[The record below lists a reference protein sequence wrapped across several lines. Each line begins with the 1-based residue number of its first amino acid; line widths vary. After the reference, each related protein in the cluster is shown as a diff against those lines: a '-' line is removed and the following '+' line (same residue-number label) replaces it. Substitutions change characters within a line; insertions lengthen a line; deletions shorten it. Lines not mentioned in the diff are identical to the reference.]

1 VARALRGAVAAVA
14 LVSLA
19 VACTFEGAGT
29 AGAGR
34 PTIALLLPE
43 SKTARYETQD
53 RPRFQRRVRELCPS
67 CRVLYTNAGQETSV
81 QQSQAE
87 AALINGARVL
97 VLDPVDSAAAS
108 AVVAKAKAVGVPVL
122 SYDRLVL
129 DADVDYYVSFDN
141 EKVGEL
147 QARSLVDRLREL
159 GRDRGSV
166 VVINGSPS
174 DSNAAQF
181 KRGAH
186 RVLDG
191 SGLRIGAEYDTPD
204 WSPDRAQAQMEQ
216 AITKLGREAVDGVYA
231 ANDGT
236 AGGAVAAMKATG
248 FAAPPPVTG
257 QDAELA
263 AVQRILAGEQYMT
276 VYKAITPE
284 AEAAA
289 TLAVALL
296 RREAPPAWLVNGST
310 DNRRRLVPSVLLT
323 PVAVRRDTVRSTIMA
338 DGFWPV
344 ADVCAGS
351 FADACRKA
359 GIL

>member
-1 VARALRGAVAAVA
+1 MTATWRGVVVVVAFS
-14 LVSLA
+14 LVTG
-19 VACTFEGAGT
+19 CTFAGT
-29 AGAGR
+29 KPAAAGR
-34 PTIALLLPE
+34 PTIAFLLPE

-53 RPRFQRRVRELCPS
+53 RPHFERRVRELCGG
-67 CRVLYTNAGQETSV
+67 CRVLYNNANQDASV
-81 QQSQAE
+81 QQAQAE
-87 AALINGARVL
+87 AALTNGARVL
-97 VLDPVDSAAAS
+97 VVDPVDSAAAS
-108 AVVAKAKAVGVPVL
+108 AVVARAKTVGVPVV

-129 DADVDYYVSFDN
+129 DADVDYHVSFDN

-147 QARSLVDRLREL
+147 QARSLLDRLRDS
-159 GRDRGSV
+159 GRDRGTI
-166 VVINGSPS
+166 VVINGSPT
-174 DSNAAQF
+174 DNNASQF

-204 WSPDRAQAQMEQ
+204 WSPDRAQTQMEQ
-216 AITKLGREAVDGVYA
+216 AVTKLGREAIDGVYA

-248 FAAPPPVTG
+248 FAGLPPITG

-263 AVQRILAGEQYMT
+263 AVQRILLGDQYMT
-276 VYKAITPE
+276 VYKAIAPE

-296 RREAPPAWLVNGST
+296 RGEPPPAGLVNGSS

-323 PVAVRRDTVRSTIMA
+323 PVAVRRDTVRTTIIA

-344 ADVCAGS
+344 TELCAGS
-351 FADACRKA
+351 FADTCRQE
-359 GIL
+359 GIR

>member
-1 VARALRGAVAAVA
+1 MARAVRGAVAAA
-14 LVSLA
+14 TVSLVA
-19 VACTFEGAGT
+19 ACTFGGTST

-34 PTIALLLPE
+34 QAIALLLPE
-43 SKTARYETQD
+43 AKTARYETQD
-53 RPRFQRRVRELCPS
+53 RPRFERRVRELCRA
-67 CRVLYTNAGQETSV
+67 CRILYANANQDASV

-87 AALINGARVL
+87 AALTNDARVL

-108 AVVAKAKAVGVPVL
+108 AVVAKAKTVGVPVV

-159 GRDRGSV
+159 GRAQGSV
-166 VVINGSPS
+166 VVINGSPT

-186 RVLDG
+186 RVLD
-191 SGLRIGAEYDTPD
+191 SSDLRIGAEYDTPD

-236 AGGAVAAMKATG
+236 ASGAVAAMKATG
-248 FAAPPPVTG
+248 FATLPPVTG

-276 VYKAITPE
+276 VYKAIGPE

-289 TLAVALL
+289 TLAVALA
-296 RREAPPAWLVNGST
+296 RREPPPAGLVNGST

-323 PVAVRRDTVRSTIMA
+323 PVAVRRDTVRSTVLA
-338 DGFWPV
+338 EGFWPV
-344 ADVCAGS
+344 AAVCTGS
-351 FADACRKA
+351 FTDACRQA
-359 GIL
+359 GIR